1 MRGEFD
7 FIKQVSSAFGTQ
19 EGVLGI
25 GDDCAVIPQDSSWET
40 VVSTDMLVEG
50 SHFLLSDV
58 SPYQLGW
65 KSAASNFSDIA
76 AMGAEAVGS
85 FLAIAL
91 PADFDSVLE
100 KMGVTGPGAAFA
112 DADSWLDEFI
122 RGYGDISREYGF
134 PLLGGDTTSSVQG
147 LCICVTVLGRC
158 PKGRSIKRSGARPG
172 DVICVSGNL
181 GDSAAGLSLVLER
194 ASNASAQKSSENT
207 AEVPFES
214 SAEVPSKSSAVSEE
228 ENGKFEQFL
237 IEKHY
242 MPKPRIELGIL
253 LGKSGAVGAMM
264 DISDGVASD
273 LRHMLVASSCAAK
286 VDFAQLTISAQAR
299 EFCRLRGLDPYR
311 NALCGGEDYEL
322 LFTLHPAEC
331 ELGEDGSIRLK
342 SSGLRLPQG
351 CRIIGK
357 ILAPNAERAVG
368 NIEWSSVPPGYPTES
383 LQGFKHF

>member
-1 MRGEFD
+1 MKGEFD
-7 FIKQVSSAFGTQ
+7 FIKKLSSTFEAP

-76 AMGAEAVGS
+76 AMGAEPVGS

-91 PADFDSVLE
+91 PADFDTVLE
-100 KMGVTGPGAAFA
+100 KAGLSGPGASFK
-112 DADSWLDEFI
+112 DADSWLEEFI

-134 PLLGGDTTSSVQG
+134 PLLGGDTTASVQG

-172 DVICVSGNL
+172 DLICVSGKL
-181 GDSAAGLSLVLER
+181 GDSAAGLAIVLER
-194 ASNASAQKSSENT
+194 SSHKPS
-207 AEVPFES
+207 EVL
-214 SAEVPSKSSAVSEE
+214 E
-228 ENGKFEQFL
+228 ENGKFEKYL

-253 LGKSGAVGAMM
+253 LGKSGAAGAMM

-286 VDFAQLTISAQAR
+286 VDFAQLPISAQAR
-299 EFCRLRGLDPYR
+299 ECCRLRGLDPYR

-322 LFTLHPAEC
+322 LFTLDPAEC
-331 ELGEDGSIRLK
+331 EFGEDGSIRLK
-342 SSGLRLPQG
+342 SSGTSLPDG
-351 CRIIGK
+351 CKVIGQ
-357 ILAPNAERAVG
+357 ILAADTERAVG
-368 NIEWSSVPPGYPTES
+368 SIEWSSVPPGYPTES

>member
-1 MRGEFD
+1 MRSEFD

-50 SHFLLSDV
+50 SHFLFSDV

-85 FLAIAL
+85 FLALAL

-134 PLLGGDTTSSVQG
+134 PLLGGDTTASVHG

-172 DVICVSGNL
+172 ALICVSGNL

-194 ASNASAQKSSENT
+194 ASNASAQKSSENS

-214 SAEVPSKSSAVSEE
+214 SAEIPSESNAVSEE
-228 ENGKFEQFL
+228 ENGKFEKYL
-237 IEKHY
+237 IKRHY

-273 LRHMLVASSCAAK
+273 LKHMLVASSCAAK
-286 VDFAQLTISAQAR
+286 VDFAQLPISAQAR
-299 EFCRLRGLDPYR
+299 ECCRLRGLDPYR

-322 LFTLHPAEC
+322 LFTLDPAEC

-342 SSGLRLPQG
+342 SSGTSLPDG
-351 CRIIGK
+351 CKVIGQ
-357 ILAPNAERAVG
+357 ILAADAERAVG
-368 NIEWSSVPPGYPTES
+368 SIEWSSVPPGYPTES
-383 LQGFKHF
+383 LQGYKHF

>member
-58 SPYQLGW
+58 NPYQLGW

-91 PADFDSVLE
+91 PADFDAVLE

-134 PLLGGDTTSSVQG
+134 PLLGGDTTASEKG

-172 DVICVSGNL
+172 DLICVSGNL

-194 ASNASAQKSSENT
+194 ASNASGQKSGQKSAQAT
-207 AEVPFES
+207 AGIP
-214 SAEVPSKSSAVSEE
+214 AQTPAVSEE
-228 ENGKFEQFL
+228 ENGKFEKYL

-242 MPKPRIELGIL
+242 MPRPRIELGIL

-286 VDFAQLTISAQAR
+286 VDFAQLPISAQAR
-299 EFCRLRGLDPYR
+299 ECCRLRGLDPYR

-322 LFTLHPAEC
+322 LFTLDPAEC
-331 ELGEDGSIRLK
+331 ELSEDGSIRLK
-342 SSGLRLPQG
+342 SSGTSLPDG
-351 CRIIGK
+351 CKLIGQ
-357 ILAPNAERAVG
+357 ILIADAERAVG
-368 NIEWSSVPPGYPTES
+368 SIEWSSVPPGYPTES

>member
-1 MRGEFD
+1 MRSEFE
-7 FIKQVSSAFGTQ
+7 FIKQVSLAFGTQ

-85 FLAIAL
+85 FLALAL

-100 KMGVTGPGAAFA
+100 KMGVSGPGAAFA

-134 PLLGGDTTSSVQG
+134 PLLGGDTTASEKG

-172 DVICVSGNL
+172 DIICVSGNL
-181 GDSAAGLSLVLER
+181 GDSAAGLAIVLER
-194 ASNASAQKSSENT
+194 ASNASAHKSAQKSAQAT
-207 AEVPFES
+207 AGIP
-214 SAEVPSKSSAVSEE
+214 AQTPAVSEE
-228 ENGKFEQFL
+228 ENGKFEKYL

-273 LRHMLVASSCAAK
+273 LRHILVASSCAAK
-286 VDFAQLTISAQAR
+286 VDFAQLPISAQAR

-342 SSGLRLPQG
+342 SSGLSLPDG
-351 CRIIGK
+351 CKVIGQ
-357 ILAPNAERAVG
+357 ILAADAERAVG
-368 NIEWSSVPPGYPTES
+368 SIEWSSVPPGYPTES
-383 LQGFKHF
+383 LQGYKHF

>member
-1 MRGEFD
+1 MRSEFD

-91 PADFDSVLE
+91 PANFDSVLE
-100 KMGVTGPGAAFA
+100 KMGVTGPGAALA

-134 PLLGGDTTSSVQG
+134 PLLGGDTTASVQG

-172 DVICVSGNL
+172 DIICVSGNL

-194 ASNASAQKSSENT
+194 ASNASAQRSAQK
-207 AEVPFES
+207 
-214 SAEVPSKSSAVSEE
+214 SAEILSGIPAQASAVSEE
-228 ENGKFEQFL
+228 ENGKFEKYL
-237 IEKHY
+237 IERHY

-273 LRHMLVASSCAAK
+273 LKHMLVASSCAAK
-286 VDFAQLTISAQAR
+286 VDFAQLPISAQAR
-299 EFCRLRGLDPYR
+299 ECCRLRGLDPYR

-322 LFTLHPAEC
+322 LFTLDPAEC
-331 ELGEDGSIRLK
+331 ELSEDGSIRLK
-342 SSGLRLPQG
+342 SSGTSLPDG
-351 CRIIGK
+351 CKVIGQ
-357 ILAPNAERAVG
+357 ILAADAERAVG
-368 NIEWSSVPPGYPTES
+368 SIEWSSVPPGYPTES

>member
-1 MRGEFD
+1 MRSEFD

-85 FLAIAL
+85 FLALAL

-100 KMGVTGPGAAFA
+100 KMGVSGPGAAFA

-134 PLLGGDTTSSVQG
+134 PLLGGDTTASEKG

-172 DVICVSGNL
+172 DIICVSGNL
-181 GDSAAGLSLVLER
+181 GDSAAGLAIVLER
-194 ASNASAQKSSENT
+194 ASNASAHKSAQKSAQAT
-207 AEVPFES
+207 AGIP
-214 SAEVPSKSSAVSEE
+214 AQTPAVSEE
-228 ENGKFEQFL
+228 ENGKFEKYL

-273 LRHMLVASSCAAK
+273 LKHMLVASSCAAK
-286 VDFAQLTISAQAR
+286 VDFAQLPISAQAR

-342 SSGLRLPQG
+342 SSGLSLPDG
-351 CRIIGK
+351 CKVIGQ
-357 ILAPNAERAVG
+357 ILAADAERAVG
-368 NIEWSSVPPGYPTES
+368 SIEWSSVPPGYPTES
-383 LQGFKHF
+383 LQGYKHF

>member
-1 MRGEFD
+1 MRSEFD

-91 PADFDSVLE
+91 PADFDTVLE
-100 KMGVTGPGAAFA
+100 KAGLSGPGAAFA

-134 PLLGGDTTSSVQG
+134 PLLGGDTTASEKG

-172 DVICVSGNL
+172 DLICVSGNL

-207 AEVPFES
+207 AEIPLE
-214 SAEVPSKSSAVSEE
+214 SSAVSEK
-228 ENGKFEQFL
+228 ENGKFEKYL

-273 LRHMLVASSCAAK
+273 LRHILVASSCAAK
-286 VDFAQLTISAQAR
+286 VDFAQLPISVQAR
-299 EFCRLRGLDPYR
+299 ECCRLRGLDPYR

-331 ELGEDGSIRLK
+331 ELEEDGSIRLK
-342 SSGLRLPQG
+342 SSGISLPDG
-351 CRIIGK
+351 CKVIGK
-357 ILAPNAERAVG
+357 ILAADAKRAVG
-368 NIEWSSVPPGYPTES
+368 SIEWSSVPPGYPTES

>member
-91 PADFDSVLE
+91 PADFDAVLE
-100 KMGVTGPGAAFA
+100 KMGVSGPGAAFA

-122 RGYGDISREYGF
+122 RGYGDISHEYGF
-134 PLLGGDTTSSVQG
+134 PLLGGDTTASVQG

-172 DVICVSGNL
+172 DIICVSGNL

-194 ASNASAQKSSENT
+194 ASNASAQRSAQKS
-207 AEVPFES
+207 AQK
-214 SAEVPSKSSAVSEE
+214 SAQVLSGIPAQAPAFSEE
-228 ENGKFEQFL
+228 ENGKFEKYL
-237 IEKHY
+237 IERHY

-253 LGKSGAVGAMM
+253 LVKSGAVGAMM

-286 VDFAQLTISAQAR
+286 VDFAQLPISAQAR
-299 EFCRLRGLDPYR
+299 ECCRLMGLDPYR

-322 LFTLHPAEC
+322 LFTLDPAEC

-342 SSGLRLPQG
+342 SSATSLPDG
-351 CRIIGK
+351 CKVIGQ
-357 ILAPNAERAVG
+357 ILAADAERAVG
-368 NIEWSSVPPGYPTES
+368 SIEWSSVPPGYPTES